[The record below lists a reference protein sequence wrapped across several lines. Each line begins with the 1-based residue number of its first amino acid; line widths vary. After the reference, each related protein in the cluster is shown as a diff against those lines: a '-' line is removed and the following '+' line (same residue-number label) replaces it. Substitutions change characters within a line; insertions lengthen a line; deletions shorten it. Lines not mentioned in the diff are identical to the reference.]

1 MSVLKSTSLLLKIS
15 GCYLPHSWTTPF
27 ERSLYNIYGVFSF
40 LLLSSLVLSQILDV
54 AINVES
60 QDDFSDNF
68 SVTAVVFL
76 TWFKLS
82 ILLIRRGNFIFLI
95 DTLQNKPFSPVDTE
109 ENEIRAK
116 FEKITE
122 WNTIGYWSLL
132 LISTFFIYV
141 RSLLIDFSNRKL
153 MFRAWIPYDYSP
165 APIFILTFVHQA
177 IAATICCTSSVTVD
191 SLYTG
196 LLINIY
202 CQFEIL
208 EHRLRNVKTEQDD
221 SVKQCAQHHDR
232 IYQFSK
238 KVNEEFKLILISQ
251 FCISMSVICFNLYRM
266 TQIKMDT
273 KFVEIILYSFC
284 TITQIFYYC
293 WYGNEV
299 KDKSL
304 QLPYMIFHSDW
315 TSLNNN
321 VTRALL
327 IMMRRAVRPIEF
339 TSIHVVS
346 VNLESFMAVIKTSY
360 SAFNMIQQSKQ
371 S

>member
-27 ERSLYNIYGVFSF
+27 ERSLYNIYGVFYL
-40 LLLSSLVLSQILDV
+40 LLLSSLALSQILDV

-68 SVTAVVFL
+68 SITAVVFL

-132 LISTFFIYV
+132 LICAFWIYV
-141 RSLLIDFSNRKL
+141 RSLLTDFSSRKL
-153 MFRAWIPYDYSP
+153 MFRAWLPYDYSP

-299 KDKSL
+299 KHKSL
-304 QLPYMIFHSDW
+304 EICDTVFESNW
-315 TSLNNN
+315 TALSQSTKKTLLTIMLRSLK
-321 VTRALL
+321 
-327 IMMRRAVRPIEF
+327 PIEF
-339 TSIHVVS
+339 TGAFVFP
-346 VNLESFMAVIKTSY
+346 VNLESFKSLVKTSY
-360 SAFNMIQQSKQ
+360 SVFNVIQQT
-371 S
+371 